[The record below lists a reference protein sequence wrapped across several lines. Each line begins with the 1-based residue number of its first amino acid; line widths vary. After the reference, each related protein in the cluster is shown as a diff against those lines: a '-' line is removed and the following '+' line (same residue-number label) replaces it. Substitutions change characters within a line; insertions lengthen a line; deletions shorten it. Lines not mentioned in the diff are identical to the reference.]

1 MGRHTLSGLS
11 WWSCRAHW
19 PCRTPR
25 YKVIYFMGRY
35 TISVLSSVVV
45 RAHRPCRT
53 PQYKGHLFHEAAH
66 VISVITFHGATHV
79 IGVIIFHGAA
89 HVISVIMVV
98 KTHRPCRPPQHKSHL
113 FHGAAHIISVI
124 TLHVAANVISVITFH
139 GATHVISVIIFHG
152 AAHVIGVIMVVR
164 THRPCRPP
172 QYIYPMG
179 HDTCRSGQGS
189 LAVTYATVHSPHGD
203 VTRVTVAV
211 T

>member
-79 IGVIIFHGAA
+79 ISVIIFHGAA

-113 FHGAAHIISVI
+113 FHGRHTLSVLSHCMWRQTLSVLSHSMGRHTLLVLSYSMGLHTLSVLSWWSGLTGRADHHSTFIPWGMTRAA
-124 TLHVAANVISVITFH
+124 VAK
-139 GATHVISVIIFHG
+139 
-152 AAHVIGVIMVVR
+152 AHW
-164 THRPCRPP
+164 P
-172 QYIYPMG
+172 
-179 HDTCRSGQGS
+179 
-189 LAVTYATVHSPHGD
+189 
-203 VTRVTVAV
+203 
-211 T
+211 

>member
-66 VISVITFHGATHV
+66 
-79 IGVIIFHGAA
+79 
-89 HVISVIMVV
+89 
-98 KTHRPCRPPQHKSHL
+98 
-113 FHGAAHIISVI
+113 
-124 TLHVAANVISVITFH
+124 VISVITFH

-211 T
+211 TYATVHSYHGDYPVYTYPMETVQVHRWP